1 MGTPVPGYCPQM
13 AGGKRER
20 FAQALMRTGVLPAL
34 LGARAVVRHPWL
46 TVLTYHRIAEPG
58 EGVSLDDGVIDAT
71 PAQLDA
77 QLATL
82 KQHYTFVGAD
92 EVVGWLHGGRL
103 PANPL
108 LVTFDDGYLECA
120 TVALPIL
127 RRHGARA
134 IFFLPTSFLDER
146 RMFWW
151 DHIAWLVAHAK
162 TPTLTIDY
170 PRPMTLDL
178 VGARDVSVTA
188 LLDTVKRV
196 RELDLPRFL
205 AAIEAACGVSL
216 DAAAERK
223 LIDQV
228 LMTWDQV
235 RTLVAAGMDVGSHTV
250 THRVLQT
257 LAPDVLARELG
268 DSRRILEERTGARAK
283 TIAYPVGFKIAHDP
297 ALVDAVR
304 AAGYL
309 AGFTNATGLAWT
321 RGPRRAGAF
330 DLPRVAPTRDQSLP
344 AFLADLTLPMITP
357 RFGEWSAAPSP

>member
-1 MGTPVPGYCPQM
+1 
-13 AGGKRER
+13 
-20 FAQALMRTGVLPAL
+20 MRMGVLPAL
-34 LGARAVVRHPWL
+34 LGVRAVVRHPWL

-58 EGVSLDDGVIDAT
+58 QGVSLDDGVIDAT
-71 PAQLDA
+71 PDQLDA

-92 EVVGWLHGGRL
+92 EVISWLHGGRL

-108 LVTFDDGYLECA
+108 LLTFDDGYLECA

-146 RMFWW
+146 KMFWW
-151 DHIAWLVAHAK
+151 DRISWLVGHAK
-162 TPTLTIDY
+162 TPRLTLDY

-178 VGARDVSVTA
+178 EVERAESITT
-188 LLDTVKRV
+188 LLDTVKRT

-205 AAIEAACGVSL
+205 AGLEAACGVAL
-216 DAAAERK
+216 EAAAEKK

-235 RTLVAAGMDVGSHTV
+235 KTLVAAGMDVGSHTV

-257 LAPDVLARELG
+257 LAPEQLTRELV
-268 DSRRILEERTGARAK
+268 DSRRILEERTGTAVK
-283 TIAYPVGFKIAHDP
+283 TIAYPVGFKIGHDA

-321 RGPRRAGAF
+321 RGPRKVGAF
-330 DLPRVAPTRDQSLP
+330 DLPRVAPTREQSLP
-344 AFLADLTLPMITP
+344 AFLADLTIPLITP
-357 RFGEWSAAPSP
+357 RFGEWAAWS